1 MSLES
6 KYEKELEHS
15 RNCHLNAFKLKKL
28 LADNVLEYLP
38 FCNNTARKSPSSVA
52 RGNVWLEK
60 DKFWHFNC
68 FSSYCVIEIHI
79 ATQCTSS
86 SPMGNVI
93 KSYFVMSFKQ
103 KISLI

>member
-6 KYEKELEHS
+6 KYKKELEHG

-28 LADNVLEYLP
+28 LADNILEYLP
-38 FCNNTARKSPSSVA
+38 FFNDTARKSPPSIA
-52 RGNVWLEK
+52 RGNFWLGK

-68 FSSYCVIEIHI
+68 FSSYRVIEIHT
-79 ATQCTSS
+79 ATQCTNS

-93 KSYFVMSFKQ
+93 KSYFAMSFEQ